1 MIQCVTK
8 RMIVRCDCYCIY
20 CSGFIVKC
28 EKRLIK
34 LSVAIFNKSDFIS
47 ARNLIS
53 PLRRFSDKNCY
64 FCWFLSLLRDG
75 ESNCSARWP
84 HCWSCFERDAKS
96 VRFILVKKR
105 LLDLVCIHLLGYAAT
120 LLLLTLLRY
129 KWLLNAN
136 AMAGL

>member
-1 MIQCVTK
+1 MIQCVAK
-8 RMIVRCDCYCIY
+8 RMIVQCDRYCIY
-20 CSGFIVKC
+20 CCGFIVKC

-34 LSVAIFNKSDFIS
+34 LSVAIFNKSNFIS

-75 ESNCSARWP
+75 ESNCSARQP

-96 VRFILVKKR
+96 VHLGQKTFTGSR
-105 LLDLVCIHLLGYAAT
+105 LHTFTG
-120 LLLLTLLRY
+120 LRSNVIVTHPLALQMALER
-129 KWLLNAN
+129 K